1 MQTKVI
7 ECCETQAFVKV
18 QSVFQ
23 ALFVVFVVQR
33 RPQELKTDELQ
44 DLFKLN
50 KLYVWDRKEEVY
62 SNMNAEVQAKSFST
76 SATQMNSPWINQIST
91 NEELGCLVGS
101 MEGLLMWTCD
111 HASTTKQCCCEGLW
125 QMRASN
131 YLQVL
136 PVQLFW
142 KKHAAFPTQMLH
154 VRIILTIT
162 FR

>member
-1 MQTKVI
+1 MHHINIPVFQKFPGIKYHIKKIYISFISVHMQTKVI

-76 SATQMNSPWINQIST
+76 SATQINSP
-91 NEELGCLVGS
+91 
-101 MEGLLMWTCD
+101 
-111 HASTTKQCCCEGLW
+111 
-125 QMRASN
+125 
-131 YLQVL
+131 
-136 PVQLFW
+136 
-142 KKHAAFPTQMLH
+142 
-154 VRIILTIT
+154 
-162 FR
+162 